1 MQKIAYSTLAI
12 AAPVVLQ
19 GCSEEDEQTTAPPV
33 DCSTLSE
40 TECKA
45 TDNAQCNWDQLDS
58 VPENC
63 SAPEDFRDT
72 LASFNDD
79 PQGCT
84 DYGGVR
90 VQPCKKIKEC
100 SDYLLA
106 EESTLHDDIGEN
118 RNSGVISFAEI
129 SAALGPDSMNQVLK
143 VYFSNANT
151 STFIP
156 VGEDASN
163 PDNLCVGWLR
173 QNANPA
179 ILDLS
184 PDEVES
190 SGTTFDCG
198 ASAVVEDSFNAAGSY
213 AGVAIQY
220 TVDDFANN
228 KIYDAL
234 FYDACNSDTMCG
246 MDMVEGTCGAVE
258 DFCAQF
264 DATTCP
270 TIYVKDNVG
279 FVQGIVNTVEA
290 EVIANSQICQFQH
303 AIDDPILDEAGQ
315 PTGELY
321 LENIGCQTLDGLELV
336 TCGAS
341 PVPSFGEFDAPNP
354 QDPTLDEVEGED
366 MCSLWLADAANW
378 EGDNQSARAIY
389 YCPEDGESARLND
402 GTGEVEC
409 VSAAGVVNVAGPSLA
424 TRGNTSIGL
433 ANGRAC
439 QIVGEANESNFVKE
453 CALPREFSCGEPLD
467 GADAGEECI
476 KTNIC
481 VYDNGDRFEC
491 AESDASVSGSGGRV
505 GDDDADDDDDDA
517 DDDDDDSQQQDQ

>member
-45 TDNAQCNWDQLDS
+45 NDNAQCNWDQLES

-79 PQGCT
+79 PEGCVEH
-84 DYGGVR
+84 GGVR
-90 VQPCKKIKEC
+90 VQPCKKVKEC
-100 SDYLLA
+100 SDFDLA
-106 EESTLHDDIGEN
+106 EINSIFDDQGLNRPNGKITFTEAYDALGESTLE
-118 RNSGVISFAEI
+118 RVIE
-129 SAALGPDSMNQVLK
+129 VR
-143 VYFSNANT
+143 FSNADT
-151 STFIP
+151 GTFNI
-156 VGEDASN
+156 VGADAAN
-163 PDNLCVGWLR
+163 PDNLCTGYLHATLNGVSL
-173 QNANPA
+173 AISPA
-179 ILDLS
+179 AD
-184 PDEVES
+184 PTDPEVQS
-190 SGTTFDCG
+190 FNCG
-198 ASAVVEDSFNAAGSY
+198 AADLLTGSFAALNY
-213 AGVAIQY
+213 AGVVVPIAN
-220 TVDDFANN
+220 DFGNN
-228 KIYDAL
+228 KIYDAA
-234 FYDACNSDTMCG
+234 FYDACSDDTMCG
-246 MDMVEGTCGAVE
+246 MNMDGTCAPIE

-264 DATTCP
+264 DAFTCP
-270 TIYVKDNVG
+270 TTYEKDNVG
-279 FVQGIVNTVEA
+279 FVQGLVDGVEA
-290 EVIANSQICQFQH
+290 EVIANSEVCQFQH
-303 AIDDPILDEAGQ
+303 AIGDDIMDEVTGE

-341 PVPSFGEFDAPNP
+341 PFPSFGEFDAPNP
-354 QDPTLDEVEGED
+354 QDPTDPTLNEVEGED
-366 MCSLWLADAANW
+366 MCSLWLADAEDW

-389 YCPEDGESARLND
+389 VCATAGEFAQLNASS
-402 GTGEVEC
+402 GEVEC
-409 VSAAGVVNVAGPSLA
+409 IDANGDPNQNGPPQLA
-424 TRGNTSIGL
+424 TRGL

-467 GADAGEECI
+467 GADADEECI

-505 GDDDADDDDDDA
+505 GDDDAVDDNDEG
-517 DDDDDDSQQQDQ
+517 SQQDE